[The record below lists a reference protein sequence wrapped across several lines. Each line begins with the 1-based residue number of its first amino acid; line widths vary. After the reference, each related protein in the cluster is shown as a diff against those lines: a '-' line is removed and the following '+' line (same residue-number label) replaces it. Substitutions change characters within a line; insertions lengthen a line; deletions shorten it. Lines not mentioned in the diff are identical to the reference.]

1 MSTMLCLKTHY
12 HLSSH
17 RRRTY
22 PSVRLDQLPKRRRRI
37 GVPTDLDKLD
47 AQRVGMVWA
56 CFDLIPDL
64 DEHLGELVRVVV
76 V

>member
-1 MSTMLCLKTHY
+1 MLCLKTHY

-22 PSVRLDQLPKRRRRI
+22 PSVRLDQLRKRRR
-37 GVPTDLDKLD
+37 GVDVPANLDKLD
-47 AQRVGMVWA
+47 AERVGVVWA